1 MNTKT
6 THSIALIIFLTLLLA
21 ACAPGAAAP
30 TSTLVPTLAV
40 AGTPET
46 PAQPAAQEPTA
57 AAPTQVVNA
66 EGSYPAPGDAAE
78 AYPAQSATAE
88 SGYPGPASAP
98 VMENRR
104 RITARLV
111 EQAPDE
117 TTPGWVR
124 LRAEVLTSAAV
135 EQMPSFTDNQVGQQI
150 DLYVEGEAPSLAAGD
165 TFSALVSYRGDEF
178 GGRFIAQEVQKEG

>member
-1 MNTKT
+1 MNTKI
-6 THSIALIIFLTLLLA
+6 THTITLMLLLGLLLA
-21 ACAPGAAAP
+21 ACAPDP
-30 TSTLVPTLAV
+30 TFVLTSTPA
-40 AGTPET
+40 A

-57 AAPTQVVNA
+57 AASTQAATQAANA

-78 AYPAQSATAE
+78 AYPAQNATAE

-98 VMENRR
+98 VMENRS

-124 LRAEVLTSAAV
+124 MRVEVLTSAAV
-135 EQMPSFTDNQVGQQI
+135 EQLPSFTDDKVGQQI